1 MRVPKPQ
8 ELPSGKFRVQ
18 FMLDGKRISVIDDD
32 PDRAQAKAVAI
43 RARLIQERKPTTLT
57 VGRAIDKYIE
67 SKDAVL
73 SPATVAGYKR
83 VRNNLMQDLIPV
95 QLSALTQEKV
105 QRSIN
110 RMVKDGKSPKTVRN
124 AHGLLSAAL
133 AEYYPGF
140 ALRTTLPQK
149 ERFEP
154 AIPSADDISA
164 IFDAVR
170 GTAIELP
177 VMLAIWLGLR
187 MSEILG
193 LKREDVG
200 DGVIH
205 IRRAK
210 VDEGEKTTK
219 TFSSQRTLALPD
231 YIRDLIAATPDGPN
245 GHLVTFSRRALY
257 GRFQTACKRAGVQHY
272 RFHDLR
278 HINASVMLILNV
290 PDKYAMQRMGHATN
304 NMLKTVYEHT
314 MQAEEIRIAGMLD
327 SYFLGLMHTELHTE
341 TAGDMENQV

>member
-110 RMVKDGKSPKTVRN
+110 RMVKDGKRI
-124 AHGLLSAAL
+124 AADASAAL
-133 AEYYPGF
+133 SGATIRTSPTRGVTTTGGTGRGYATGTPNASPGAHIVGEHGPEVIMFNGGERVMNAAETATALGKSGGSTFSFAITIQGDATPATAE
-140 ALRTTLPQK
+140 ALRNAAEDIKAQVL
-149 ERFEP
+149 E
-154 AIPSADDISA
+154 AIEQQSAD
-164 IFDAVR
+164 
-170 GTAIELP
+170 
-177 VMLAIWLGLR
+177 
-187 MSEILG
+187 
-193 LKREDVG
+193 VG
-200 DGVIH
+200 
-205 IRRAK
+205 RRA
-210 VDEGEKTTK
+210 
-219 TFSSQRTLALPD
+219 
-231 YIRDLIAATPDGPN
+231 
-245 GHLVTFSRRALY
+245 
-257 GRFQTACKRAGVQHY
+257 Y
-272 RFHDLR
+272 R
-278 HINASVMLILNV
+278 
-290 PDKYAMQRMGHATN
+290 
-304 NMLKTVYEHT
+304 
-314 MQAEEIRIAGMLD
+314 
-327 SYFLGLMHTELHTE
+327 
-341 TAGDMENQV
+341 